1 MLASRIRFT
10 YIIKKKKKN
19 MEINSLQ
26 NTQIKNIIKLKKASE
41 RKKQGLFVVE
51 GEREI
56 NIALKSGL
64 ALTQLFVSLEYNKNK
79 EQFDR
84 NDAIKISKDVFDK
97 VSIRQ
102 SPDGNLGLF
111 KTRDISLSNAN
122 IKDFSLII
130 ILEGIEKPGNLGAIM
145 RTADAAGVD
154 AVIINEAK
162 IDIYNSNAIRAS
174 QGTIFS
180 TPLYISGINE
190 TKEVCQ
196 KNNIN
201 IIASTPAAKNNYLLA
216 NFKEKVAIL
225 MGSEDSGLS
234 DKWLKLA
241 DKKIKIEM
249 KGTIDSLNLSVS
261 TAVLVF
267 EALRQK
273 GKSS

>member
-1 MLASRIRFT
+1 
-10 YIIKKKKKN
+10 

-26 NTQIKNIIKLKKASE
+26 NPQIKNIIKLKKASE
-41 RKKQGLFVVE
+41 RKKQGLFTIE

-56 NIALKSGL
+56 QIALKSGL
-64 ALTQLFVSLEYNKNK
+64 VLSQLFVSLEYNKNK
-79 EQFDR
+79 EKFDK
-84 NDAIKISKDVFDK
+84 NDAIELSKDVFDK

-102 SPDGNLGLF
+102 SPDGNLALF
-111 KTRDISLSNAN
+111 KINEESLKNAN
-122 IKDFSLII
+122 VKDFSLII

-154 AVIINEAK
+154 AVIINEAN
-162 IDIYNSNAIRAS
+162 IDIYNPNAIRSS

-180 TPLYISGINE
+180 TPLYVAGIDE
-190 TKEVCQ
+190 TKEICQ
-196 KNNIN
+196 ENNIKV
-201 IIASTPAAKNNYLLA
+201 IASTPVAKNNYLEA
-216 NFKEKVAIL
+216 NFKEKIAIL

-234 DKWLKLA
+234 DKWLRLA

-249 KGTIDSLNLSVS
+249 KGAIDSLNLSVS

-273 GKSS
+273 GNK